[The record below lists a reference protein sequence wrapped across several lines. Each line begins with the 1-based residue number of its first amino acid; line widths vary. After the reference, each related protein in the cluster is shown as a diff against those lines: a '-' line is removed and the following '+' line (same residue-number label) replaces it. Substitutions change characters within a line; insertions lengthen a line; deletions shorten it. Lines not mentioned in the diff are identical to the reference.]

1 MGPTHRL
8 DVKDLDIVPVDAQT
22 CRALVQQSGAHLRSA
37 QMLREVDAEGAF
49 QLAYDGCRK
58 VALAVV
64 SAVGT
69 RPRGPAHHAVTFD
82 AAAAVVVRD
91 GGARAAALKRALDDA
106 TDLRR
111 VRGAA
116 EYRGESVAA
125 ADVTDAID
133 VLTELLDGLPGLVE
147 SRLT

>member
-22 CRALVQQSGAHLRSA
+22 CRTLVQQSGAHLRSA
-37 QMLREVDAEGAF
+37 LMLREVDAEGAF

-69 RPRGPAHHAVTFD
+69 RPRGAAHHAVTFD

-91 GGARAAALKRALDDA
+91 GEPAPQRSSVRSTMRRTSVACAVRPSTAASPSRRPTSPTRSTSSPSCSTVSPGWSRAA
-106 TDLRR
+106 
-111 VRGAA
+111 
-116 EYRGESVAA
+116 
-125 ADVTDAID
+125 
-133 VLTELLDGLPGLVE
+133 
-147 SRLT
+147 